1 MNRAAVRGWAL
12 LAVWLCALAGCGKS
26 EPRGGSKPP
35 EDKGQ
40 TPAPAQLGKSPT
52 QPGGASSSPTGPGPI
67 GPTDPRQVAA
77 EGFIRDL
84 RAAANPGPVPPPVVE
99 RLSLAFLKVIGKPT
113 LTAAAKTAGY
123 STDAAS
129 DWLGKAG
136 RGLASVGIPM
146 GHGANN
152 VAVFIGSFNSDS
164 IPDGRILL
172 RLVQEDG
179 SWKVDWFQ
187 PGSVRETSPLKPANA
202 DEAFQ
207 GFAAQAFLDAITG
220 ETALPLN
227 DRVPLVAALLS
238 PSLRQSIAEPFGQDR
253 ERGYDYNPARIAQR
267 ADEWGHGAT
276 AYSRTRTGPGQY
288 RVEITKAGKPR
299 AYSLKLVKGQ
309 GPGEW
314 LVDEFAA
321 Q

>member
-1 MNRAAVRGWAL
+1 MNRAAVSGLAL
-12 LAVWLCALAGCGKS
+12 LAVWMCALAGCARS

-35 EDKGQ
+35 EDAGQ
-40 TPAPAQLGKSPT
+40 TPAPAQPGKTPA
-52 QPGGASSSPTGPGPI
+52 QPGGAPSSPTGPGPI
-67 GPTDPRQVAA
+67 SPTDPRQVAA

-99 RLSLAFLKVIGKPT
+99 RLSPAFLKVIGKPT
-113 LTAAAKTAGY
+113 LTPAAKAAGY

-164 IPDGRILL
+164 VPDGRILL
-172 RLVQEDG
+172 RLVEVDG

-187 PGSVRETSPLKPANA
+187 PGSVKETSPLKPANA

-207 GFAAQAFLDAITG
+207 DFACQAFLDAITG
-220 ETALPLN
+220 EPALPPN

-238 PSLRQSIAEPFGQDR
+238 PNLRQSVAEPFGQDR

-267 ADEWGHGAT
+267 ADEWGHGST
-276 AYSRTRTGPGQY
+276 AYSRARTGPGQY
-288 RVEITKAGKPR
+288 RVEIMKGDKPQ

-314 LVDEFAA
+314 LVDGFAA